1 MKRLSLSTTAL
12 AGWPGLCAAAVLIL
26 DQLTKLLVCRAWP
39 IPGKGGLV
47 LIPGFFRLVH
57 WRNLGAAWGIF
68 AGRTWALGCFSLLVS
83 LVLVL
88 FWRRITEGKRGYA
101 IPCGILL
108 GGILGNMVDRF
119 FYPEGVI
126 DFLRFEF
133 WPAFNVADSA
143 ITCSVVSLIIYELF
157 LARRT
162 SGKDSEEK
170 SS

>member
-1 MKRLSLSTTAL
+1 M
-12 AGWPGLCAAAVLIL
+12 I
-26 DQLTKLLVCRAWP
+26 
-39 IPGKGGLV
+39 
-47 LIPGFFRLVH
+47 
-57 WRNLGAAWGIF
+57 
-68 AGRTWALGCFSLLVS
+68 
-83 LVLVL
+83 
-88 FWRRITEGKRGYA
+88 
-101 IPCGILL
+101 
-108 GGILGNMVDRF
+108 DRF

-170 SS
+170 PS